1 MSNPLVFLSG
11 MSAAAFL
18 VCALFF
24 LRFWVRTRD
33 SLFGAFALAF
43 LLLGASSIIAA
54 LLDVQSESREWVFV
68 LRPIAFLAIIWA
80 ILQKNLKPPG

>member
-1 MSNPLVFLSG
+1 VNQLDFLSG

-33 SLFGAFALAF
+33 NLFGAFALAF
-43 LLLGASSIIAA
+43 LLLGASPIIAEF
-54 LLDVQSESREWVFV
+54 LDRQSERHDWMFG
-68 LRPIAFLAIIWA
+68 LRLIAFLVLIAA